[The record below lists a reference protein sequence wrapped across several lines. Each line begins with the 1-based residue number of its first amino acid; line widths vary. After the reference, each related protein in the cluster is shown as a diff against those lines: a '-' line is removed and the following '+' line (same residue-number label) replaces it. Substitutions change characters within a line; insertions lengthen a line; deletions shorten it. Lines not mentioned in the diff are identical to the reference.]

1 MKPFTNAREAIERIC
16 QAYEFTSFNQ
26 LATYLSTSSGSL
38 GNRMTRN
45 NFPYDLVLRCALET
59 GASIEWLS
67 YGTGSMSSSIQTK
80 IEADAETIKLAT
92 YKLADAKLLQSSALI
107 FDKVMLPK
115 DYGDIEA
122 IRYGSDIYFI
132 DRKQNKVN
140 DGNWLIE
147 FSGKYQFKEL
157 ELIPGNKIRM
167 DGGKYP
173 IDCDIDDITVI
184 GKVISIYTTL

>member
-1 MKPFTNAREAIERIC
+1 
-16 QAYEFTSFNQ
+16 
-26 LATYLSTSSGSL
+26 
-38 GNRMTRN
+38 MTRN

>member
-1 MKPFTNAREAIERIC
+1 MKSFTNAREAIDRIC
-16 QAYEFTSFNQ
+16 KAYEFTSYNQ
-26 LATYLSTSSGSL
+26 LATYLSISSGSL
-38 GNRMTRN
+38 GNRMTRD

-59 GASIEWLS
+59 GVSIEWLS
-67 YGTGSMSSSIQTK
+67 YGTGNMGSSIQTK
-80 IEADAETIKLAT
+80 IEAEAETIKLAA
-92 YKLADAKLLQSSALI
+92 YKLIDAKLLQSSSLI

-115 DYGDIEA
+115 DCGDIEA
-122 IRYGSDIYFI
+122 IRDGDDIYFI
-132 DRKQNKVN
+132 DRKQNKAN

-173 IDCDIDDITVI
+173 IDCDVNDITVI